1 MCAIIGWSGKVPK
14 GLMTKLF
21 VESEH
26 RGKDSTGVAFR
37 TKDPQTGHPKNVAY
51 RQAVEARVFVKENS
65 ERMGEARRSL
75 RGIAHTRRASP
86 GMPINNQNAH
96 PFGFWKYFY
105 AHNGSIKNWR
115 EIKDVLIEHYK
126 KLTEEAF
133 AKNDMEAFKS
143 HSYYYTYCCGT
154 SVVIEDGKLVYKPNP
169 NHKGITTD
177 SMVLGP
183 YIDHR
188 DFRSIVG
195 CMALV
200 WLKGENVYTF
210 RWAKEA
216 VVANVIWS
224 YKEKTDD
231 DEAGVDHM
239 VTIVASTQKILE
251 DAFAGIKDKVD
262 FHMEVKEFEAG
273 RVFRVEPTGL
283 VDEGEV
289 PVDRPVEDAFSSEI
303 VDACAVTEDP
313 SMVQGGELTDAEKAA
328 AQAELRSTQE
338 TPGEGTQNAG

>member
-14 GLMTKLF
+14 GVMTKLF
-21 VESEH
+21 IESEH

-37 TKDPQTGHPKNVAY
+37 VSGKNVAY
-51 RQAVEARVFVKENS
+51 RQAVPARIFVSENTKN
-65 ERMGEARRSL
+65 MGDARRSL

-115 EIKDVLIEHYK
+115 EIKDVLAVHYK
-126 KLTEEAF
+126 KLVEDAF
-133 AKNDMEAFKS
+133 QKKDMEAFKA
-143 HSYYYTYCCGT
+143 HAYYYDYCTGIT
-154 SVVIEDGKLVYKPNP
+154 PTMRGDDLEYLDNP
-169 NHKGITTD
+169 KHKGITTD

-183 YIDHR
+183 YIEAR
-188 DFRSIVG
+188 DFRSVVG

-216 VVANVIWS
+216 VAANIIWS

-231 DEAGVDHM
+231 DEAGQDHM

-251 DAFAGIKDKVD
+251 DAFNAIKDKVD
-262 FHMEVKEFEAG
+262 FQMEVKEFDAG
-273 RVFRVEPTGL
+273 RVFRLEPTGL
-283 VDEGEV
+283 VDEGAV
-289 PVDRPVEDAFSSEI
+289 PVDQPVEDRFSSET
-303 VDACAVTEDP
+303 VDETPAVEEVT
-313 SMVQGGELTDAEKAA
+313 SGIELTPEEQAA
-328 AQAELRSTQE
+328 AQAELQRSNDL
-338 TPGEGTQNAG
+338 PGEGVQNAG